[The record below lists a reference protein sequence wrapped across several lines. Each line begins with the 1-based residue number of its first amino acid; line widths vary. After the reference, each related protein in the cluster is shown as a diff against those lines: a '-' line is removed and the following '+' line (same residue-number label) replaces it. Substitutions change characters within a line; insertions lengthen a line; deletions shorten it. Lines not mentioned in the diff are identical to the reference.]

1 MKENT
6 KNLIIG
12 IMLLLFAGLLG
23 GFVHTAY
30 VNRVNTIVE
39 TINGPYDSYSLSIN
53 ELDVNAQKYTV
64 IVNYITLKNGKTLT
78 EVYIEKDVKNLL
90 SKKSINEITDSDV
103 QEIVEFYKNNGIIIT
118 TFLINGRKDD

>member
-1 MKENT
+1 MKENI

-12 IMLLLFAGLLG
+12 ITLLLFVVLLSG
-23 GFVHTAY
+23 YVHNAY
-30 VNRVNTIVE
+30 VK
-39 TINGPYDSYSLSIN
+39 TINGPYYNYSLSIN

-64 IVNYITLKNGKTLT
+64 NVNYLLLNNSKTFV
-78 EVYIEKDVKNLL
+78 EASIEKDVKNLL
-90 SKKSINEITDSDV
+90 SKKCIDEIKNSDI

>member
-23 GFVHTAY
+23 GFVHTTY

-53 ELDVNAQKYTV
+53 ELDVNAKKYTV
-64 IVNYITLKNGKTLT
+64 IVNYIALKNSKTLT
-78 EVYIEKDVKNLL
+78 EAYIEKDVKNLV

-118 TFLINGRKDD
+118 TFLTYLIS